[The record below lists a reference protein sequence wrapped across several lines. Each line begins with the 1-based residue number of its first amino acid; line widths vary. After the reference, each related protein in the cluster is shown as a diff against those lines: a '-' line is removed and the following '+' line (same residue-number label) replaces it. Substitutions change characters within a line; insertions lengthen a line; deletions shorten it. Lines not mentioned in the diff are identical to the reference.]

1 MTAPIS
7 QFKDVTVV
15 AKANVYFEGNVVS
28 HTVLMPGGAKK
39 TLGIIRKGS
48 YHFGTDAPEIME
60 IVDGTC
66 KVTID
71 GRSDARA
78 YGPGAQFEVP
88 GKSGFQIEVADG
100 LCQYICSFIS

>member
-1 MTAPIS
+1 MPAPAS

-15 AKANVYFEGNVVS
+15 VKANVYFEGNVVS
-28 HTVLMPGGAKK
+28 HTVLMPGGEKK

-48 YHFGTDAPEIME
+48 YHFGTDAPEVME
-60 IVDGTC
+60 IVDGAC
-66 KVTID
+66 RVTID
-71 GRSDARA
+71 GKGETLAF
-78 YGPGAQFEVP
+78 GPGSQFKVP

>member
-1 MTAPIS
+1 MSVPIS

-71 GRSDARA
+71 GRNNVRA
-78 YGPGAQFEVP
+78 YGPGTQFEVP
-88 GKSGFQIEVADG
+88 GKSGFQIEVEDG
-100 LCQYICSFIS
+100 LCQYICSFVS